1 MNIKKKKNRVIYME
15 NKLMV
20 TSRER
25 ERSSENVLHVAVTV
39 VSMIIKL

>member
-1 MNIKKKKNRVIYME
+1 MD
-15 NKLMV
+15 NKLMF

-25 ERSSENVLHVAVTV
+25 EKSSENVLHVAVTV